1 MKNINLKKLNEEL
14 NQLIEKDL
22 KLSDYVY
29 DDATVRDYIIA
40 RVEHIEES
48 MHQLSIKFPEIK
60 DTYEWE
66 DIENQT
72 FNLIEL
78 VKEVK

>member
-1 MKNINLKKLNEEL
+1 MNIKQIKEEL
-14 NQLIEKDL
+14 DKLVEKEI
-22 KLSDYVY
+22 KLSDYV
-29 DDATVRDYIIA
+29 DESSTVRDYIIA

-48 MHQLSIKFPEIK
+48 MHQLSLKFPEIK

-72 FNLIEL
+72 FNLYEL

>member
-1 MKNINLKKLNEEL
+1 MNIKQLNEEL
-14 NQLIEKDL
+14 EQLIEKDL
-22 KLSDYVY
+22 KLSDYV
-29 DDATVRDYIIA
+29 DNESTVRDYIIA

-72 FNLIEL
+72 FNLYEL